1 MSGALEAS
9 GGFEVPTPILNAPL
23 PDYVI
28 RLNDAA
34 DHFLMAEMKGRTGA
48 GFRR

>member
-9 GGFEVPTPILNAPL
+9 GGFEVPNPILSAPL

-28 RLNDAA
+28 RL
-34 DHFLMAEMKGRTGA
+34 KTQRTT
-48 GFRR
+48 F